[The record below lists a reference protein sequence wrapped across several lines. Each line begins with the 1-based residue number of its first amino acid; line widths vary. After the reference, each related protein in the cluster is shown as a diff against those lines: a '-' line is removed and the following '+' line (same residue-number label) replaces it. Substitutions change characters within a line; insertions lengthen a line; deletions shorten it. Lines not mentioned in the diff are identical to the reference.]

1 MATSARKL
9 YEEAMK
15 LEPEERAALTGLLI
29 ESLEP
34 ESEEGVEEA
43 WLAEIERRMADL
55 DSGSVRTITW
65 EELRAR
71 LYDSPDVSGHR

>member
-1 MATSARKL
+1 MATSTRKL

-15 LEPEERAALTGLLI
+15 LDPEERAALMGLLI
-29 ESLEP
+29 ESLDP
-34 ESEEGVEEA
+34 GSEEGVEEA

-55 DSGSVRTITW
+55 DSGSVQSITW

-71 LYDSPDVSGHR
+71 LYDSPNVSGHR